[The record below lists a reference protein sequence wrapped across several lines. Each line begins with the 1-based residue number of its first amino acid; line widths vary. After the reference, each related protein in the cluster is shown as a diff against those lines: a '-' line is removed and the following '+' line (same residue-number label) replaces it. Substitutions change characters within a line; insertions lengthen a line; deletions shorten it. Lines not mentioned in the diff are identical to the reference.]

1 MINFD
6 DVVDIEAI
14 EAVAKAPAKDLQ
26 EEQQDRIS
34 GKVAVV
40 AFSLILLLVAGAS
53 AVAELGSWRE
63 RLRGAMLG
71 SRGPGFPLLLVTSN
85 RTASQLQGGRP

>member
-40 AFSLILLLVAGAS
+40 AFSMILLLGLI
-53 AVAELGSWRE
+53 AVLSIGLQFQSIMQ
-63 RLRGAMLG
+63 RLNA
-71 SRGPGFPLLLVTSN
+71 
-85 RTASQLQGGRP
+85 